1 MPSLWFW
8 LKQKSGKRT
17 HKHSFS
23 LRPSGVDINTQYL
36 KNTTDTLYYLH
47 VTWSWV
53 EKKEFLNQEIIIHNS
68 IKGTRDKPE
77 WTKILITRV
86 YKSKTISRS
95 NFSICYL
102 QSRCVLCYL
111 CVLVFRFHAWRWCIT
126 EHSARSISDC
136 PKHCPPPAV
145 LQGVSESVFLAATIS
160 LSLSQHNTTPL
171 LPSCQ
176 CRTTESPSPRLAAS
190 LCSH

>member
-8 LKQKSGKRT
+8 LKWKSGNRT

-77 WTKILITRV
+77 WTKILTRV

-126 EHSARSISDC
+126 EQSAAYPVIVQSYPLSSHSSQPR
-136 PKHCPPPAV
+136 
-145 LQGVSESVFLAATIS
+145 QGAADRVFLAANS
-160 LSLSQHNTTPL
+160 SQHPDVIIGQLKVHCL
-171 LPSCQ
+171 LP
-176 CRTTESPSPRLAAS
+176 RRIPL
-190 LCSH
+190 

>member
-8 LKQKSGKRT
+8 LKRKSGNRT

-77 WTKILITRV
+77 WTKILTRV

-126 EHSARSISDC
+126 EQSAAYSVIVQSYRPLSSQSSQ
-136 PKHCPPPAV
+136 PR
-145 LQGVSESVFLAATIS
+145 QGAADRVFLAANS
-160 LSLSQHNTTPL
+160 SQHPDVIIGQLKVHCL
-171 LPSCQ
+171 LP
-176 CRTTESPSPRLAAS
+176 RRIPL
-190 LCSH
+190 